1 MSLAIEEKCELL
13 SFLNVH
19 QVNVTQGKITSVTF
33 KRTEETEDGRW
44 IEDESQLSTFKANFL
59 ISAFGSSLDDA
70 ESM

>member
-1 MSLAIEEKCELL
+1 MAIEEKCELL

-19 QVNVTQGKITSVTF
+19 KINVTHGKITSVTF
-33 KRTEETEDGRW
+33 KRTEEIEDGSW

-59 ISAFGSSLDDA
+59 ISAFGSGLDDP